1 MHYIVYRKRHRYSAE
16 PKRKLYLIGYRSYH
30 MKETLVISM
39 GRVMYTET
47 KCVKHSNSK
56 LSSKFENS
64 GTNKANKHYKLYS
77 VKQKKHG
84 QKLLMISIK

>member
-1 MHYIVYRKRHRYSAE
+1 
-16 PKRKLYLIGYRSYH
+16 
-30 MKETLVISM
+30 
-39 GRVMYTET
+39 MYTET

-64 GTNKANKHYKLYS
+64 GTNNAKKHYKLYS
-77 VKQKKHG
+77 LKQKKHG